1 MCYSG
6 GAWGKLHTANTRG
19 KRVEHIKMRGL
30 TPWTALLYCPSV
42 RASLIRGCSPTPKQK
57 KEVKEVRT
65 TSNGGGVC
73 TDRPRT
79 VRRSI
84 EREPLRGL
92 WAIEQAQRAAAV
104 RVTGRKAVRRKEN
117 PPLQGGSMLVR
128 AAQTVRARAAERGGQ
143 EGAGGNLGG
152 TTAPGVAPLAGSCRT
167 R

>member
-1 MCYSG
+1 M
-6 GAWGKLHTANTRG
+6 
-19 KRVEHIKMRGL
+19 
-30 TPWTALLYCPSV
+30 
-42 RASLIRGCSPTPKQK
+42 
-57 KEVKEVRT
+57 RT

-92 WAIEQAQRAAAV
+92 WAIVQTIRAAAV

-128 AAQTVRARAAERGGQ
+128 AAQTVKASAADQGGQ
-143 EGAGGNLGG
+143 ERAGGNMGG
-152 TTAPGVAPLAGSCRT
+152 KPPRKNNRTQTAPRVSPLAASRRT
-167 R
+167 K

>member
-1 MCYSG
+1 MG
-6 GAWGKLHTANTRG
+6 
-19 KRVEHIKMRGL
+19 
-30 TPWTALLYCPSV
+30 
-42 RASLIRGCSPTPKQK
+42 
-57 KEVKEVRT
+57 T

-92 WAIEQAQRAAAV
+92 WAIEQTQRAAAV
-104 RVTGRKAVRRKEN
+104 RVTGRKAVKRKEL
-117 PPLQGGSMLVR
+117 PPFKGGSMLVR

-152 TTAPGVAPLAGSCRT
+152 ATAPAVSPLAKSW
-167 R
+167 